1 MFKFIRRLLFLLV
14 LIVVIGPLVVLVMAV
29 GDRPALTTEIQFS
42 PDDLMRA
49 KALAE
54 ANDPRKMTPG
64 EIHNLTLS
72 EADINLLA
80 NYAIERFVDG
90 GVLVDLQPGGASVRG
105 TVKLPN
111 NPIGDYLNLHLEV
124 YQAAGRVKV
133 QRLEFGDVSIPR
145 VVAQWLL
152 DNADRIGRK
161 DPDYVAVLDAI
172 NGYRITEQ
180 FAMVMYQWEP
190 DLARRLEGRGKGALI
205 PEADKRA
212 IAAYAKRA
220 AEVSRD
226 PYLESQVPLIRFLQ
240 PMFKLAED
248 RTKRGGD
255 PILENRA
262 LITAMSF
269 YVNGT
274 NVARLIGVP
283 QEEIGEAEG
292 HELTLRSRHDFA
304 QHFLTSAVITV
315 AGGDKLADAIGL
327 FKEVDDSHG
336 GTGFSFNDIAADR
349 AGVRFGEMAV
359 LSVDDAKHLQK
370 VFANGP
376 WESDFMPEVDDL
388 PEFLTAARFEQ
399 DYGHIGSPRYNA
411 VVDKIEARIAK
422 LKLHAGE

>member
-1 MFKFIRRLLFLLV
+1 MFKFIRKVLFLLI
-14 LIVVIGPLVVLVMAV
+14 LIVVVVPMVVLVMAV

-64 EIHNLTLS
+64 EVHNLTLS

-80 NYAIERFVDG
+80 NYAIERFING
-90 GVLVDLQPGGASVRG
+90 GVLIDLQPGAASVRG
-105 TVKLPN
+105 TVKLPD
-111 NPIGDYLNLHLEV
+111 NPVGDYLNLYLEV

-133 QRLEFGDVSIPR
+133 QRLQFGDVRIPR
-145 VVAQWLL
+145 VLAQWLL
-152 DNADRIGRK
+152 DTADRFGRK
-161 DPDYVAVLDAI
+161 DPDYVAVLEAI

-180 FAMVMYQWEP
+180 YAMVMYQWEP
-190 DLARRLEGRGKGALI
+190 DLVKRLEGRGKGALI
-205 PEADKRA
+205 PDADKRA

-220 AEVSRD
+220 AEISRD
-226 PYLESQVPLIRFLQ
+226 PYLDNSVPLIRFLQ

-248 RTKRGGD
+248 RTQRGGD

-262 LITAMSF
+262 LVTAMSF

-283 QEEIGEAEG
+283 VETIGEAAP

-359 LSVDDAKHLQK
+359 RSAEEAKRLQS
-370 VFANGP
+370 VFADGP

-388 PEFLTAARFEQ
+388 PEFLSAERFKQE
-399 DYGHIGSPRYNA
+399 YERIGSVRYNA